1 MAAKRSRE
9 KAAGFRRLNIAVRPE
24 VLDRLAELMN
34 QHNCPSQARVIELL
48 VMADHTSSAAGSSEA
63 ERNEVTRVPSEK
75 QLPSAQENPAPAK
88 APGKTGVVII
98 QDKTVP
104 TQMGLFES

>member
-24 VLDRLAELMN
+24 VLDRLTELMN

-48 VMADHTSSAAGSSEA
+48 VMADYASSAAGSSEA
-63 ERNEVTRVPSEK
+63 ERNEVTGAV
-75 QLPSAQENPAPAK
+75 APN
-88 APGKTGVVII
+88 GKTGVVII
-98 QDKTVP
+98 QGKTAP